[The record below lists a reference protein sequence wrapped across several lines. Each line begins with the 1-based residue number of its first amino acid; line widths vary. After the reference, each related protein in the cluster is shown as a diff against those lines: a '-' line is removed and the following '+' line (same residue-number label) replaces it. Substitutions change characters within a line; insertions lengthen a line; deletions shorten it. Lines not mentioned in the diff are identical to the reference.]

1 MRYVDIGIPA
11 NNKEKHSIGFLYWIL
26 AKMVLQIC
34 ETISQGPKWVVMV
47 DLFFYRDPE
56 EENEQEEET
65 PIFAD
70 YADHSAGGAIG
81 GDWSTGQICEPQ
93 WTADAAAPVP
103 SVGGWDDVD
112 GGWGVAAAHDQLP
125 YQYQILPLF
134 LAPLEAGTL

>member
-47 DLFFYRDPE
+47 DLFFYREPE

-81 GDWSTGQICEPQ
+81 
-93 WTADAAAPVP
+93 
-103 SVGGWDDVD
+103 GGWDDVD